1 VDVEVSYEYSPKVSF
16 STWPVDVFSMPP
28 INEAACLRAPTTPLS
43 IGPAPYTTPG
53 PQELV
58 IKNGAVA
65 INPVDVIICDRSSMS
80 KKRCPIKHVPGCL
93 PLHSSQ

>member
-1 VDVEVSYEYSPKVSF
+1 MDVEVSYQYSPKVAF
-16 STWPVDVFSMPP
+16 STWPVHVFSMPP

-53 PQELV
+53 PKELV

-65 INPVDVIICDRSSMS
+65 INPVDVMVPDGRRTS
-80 KKRCPIKHVPGCL
+80 KKLCPIKHVPGCL
-93 PLHSSQ
+93 PLNSSH